1 MGTGTAE
8 SGLLTVSVSP
18 VPHSSSLHWSLPGV
32 ARVLAEAKCRGSYLP
47 RGSTSILG
55 ASWLWSD
62 VYVNIPCRWVDSP
75 FRFEVD
81 ALYVLE
87 NFSTLIDD
95 FYVAIRELRVVSSGG
110 LVLWSVCCSKE
121 IVDPWMVVVYD
132 DHVCFGG
139 VYSKFLFKLP
149 AALGSEVS

>member
-1 MGTGTAE
+1 M
-8 SGLLTVSVSP
+8 
-18 VPHSSSLHWSLPGV
+18 

-75 FRFEVD
+75 FRFEVA

-110 LVLWSVCCSKE
+110 LVLWSVCCPE
-121 IVDPWMVVVYD
+121 IVDPWMVVVYSEW
-132 DHVCFGG
+132 VAGCW
-139 VYSKFLFKLP
+139 S
-149 AALGSEVS
+149 GSRSFF